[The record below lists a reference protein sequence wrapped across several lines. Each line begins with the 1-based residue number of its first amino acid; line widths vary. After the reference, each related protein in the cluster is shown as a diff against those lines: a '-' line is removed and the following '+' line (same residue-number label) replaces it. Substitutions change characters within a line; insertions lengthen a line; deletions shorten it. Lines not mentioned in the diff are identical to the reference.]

1 VRDALQ
7 VAFLTGQS
15 DPRTCR
21 LSESQT
27 AFMRALPIPDGA
39 KRWRNFPYADE
50 TAPFVRVP
58 LVIASYRNGLQY
70 FASRRGAFRIR
81 RQPAVL
87 AFLARAER
95 TVFLAGSCGLEF
107 LNNLALPAGALA
119 RIAVFAYGPVARRR
133 PACAHVL
140 VGSPRDAISR
150 RYFPQPDV
158 SVNATHL
165 DYLTSPDVA
174 ATCRAFIG
182 RVIRAEI

>member
-1 VRDALQ
+1 
-7 VAFLTGQS
+7 
-15 DPRTCR
+15 
-21 LSESQT
+21 
-27 AFMRALPIPDGA
+27 MRALPIPEGA

-50 TAPFVRVP
+50 TAPFAPVP
-58 LVIASYRNGLQY
+58 LAIASYRNGLQY
-70 FASRRGAFRIR
+70 FASRRRAFRVR

-107 LNNLALPAGALA
+107 LNNLELPPPVLA
-119 RIAVFAYGPVARRR
+119 KIAVFAYGPVARRR
-133 PACAHVL
+133 PACAHLL
-140 VGSPRDAISR
+140 VGSRRDAISR

-174 ATCRAFIG
+174 DACRVFIA
-182 RVIRAEI
+182 RVMHGEI